1 MGGEV
6 LSEQE
11 AHEGAQGLA
20 QGVARPVTLGKL
32 PKERG
37 CKLTKSEGSEDSV
50 PACIPGDFP
59 CPFPHPLDGAETGL
73 PHGLLRLNLMI

>member
-50 PACIPGDFP
+50 PACIP
-59 CPFPHPLDGAETGL
+59 
-73 PHGLLRLNLMI
+73 